1 MYIQIR
7 NAVYV
12 VYACTYYYMVHMQII
27 GENRFEDFGDL
38 VQDGLIILYLQHHNV
53 AQTMHEGRLL
63 SMARRQKTEKQLKL
77 LKRSH
82 GK

>member
-1 MYIQIR
+1 
-7 NAVYV
+7 
-12 VYACTYYYMVHMQII
+12 MQI
-27 GENRFEDFGDL
+27 GENRFESFEDL
-38 VQDGLIILYLQHHNV
+38 VQDGVIILYLQHHNV
-53 AQTMHEGRLL
+53 AQTMQEGRLL